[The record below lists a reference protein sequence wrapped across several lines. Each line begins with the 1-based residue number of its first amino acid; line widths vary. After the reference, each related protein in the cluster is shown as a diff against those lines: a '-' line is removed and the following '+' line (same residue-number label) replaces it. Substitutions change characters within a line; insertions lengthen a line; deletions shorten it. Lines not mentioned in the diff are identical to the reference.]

1 MDIVLIFLIT
11 AGVII
16 LALIVLN
23 AFLLTY
29 FYKTH
34 KKFDALLEKGKIK
47 DFKDI
52 LLSQKEKHSDLEEQ
66 LKDAFSKIENLE
78 NILSKTIQKTGI
90 VRFNPFNDI
99 GGNQSFAIALLDE
112 KNNGFV
118 ISSLF
123 VKEGNRVYAKA
134 VKEGKSEHTL
144 SKEEQEAIDR
154 ASGLKL

>member
-1 MDIVLIFLIT
+1 MDIILISLIAT
-11 AGVII
+11 GVII
-16 LALIVLN
+16 LALIILN
-23 AFLLTY
+23 AFLLAY

-34 KKFDALLEKGKIK
+34 KKFDELLEKGKIK

-66 LKDAFSKIENLE
+66 LKDAFLKIDNLE

-90 VRFNPFNDI
+90 VRFNPFSDI

-134 VKEGKSEHTL
+134 VKDGKSEHSL
-144 SKEEQEAIDR
+144 SNEEIEAIDR
-154 ASGLKL
+154 AISSK